1 MGLLNKIFSSSSS
14 SNSDNHQY
22 DNKRKRAS
30 SINNGSLNSI
40 SKLLDTRNQPVD
52 NNDECSRNTN
62 LNKSDTH
69 YKSKDNQSNDK
80 HNTLDN
86 MAKISRAYTTGQ
98 LLNKKTVAISDFL
111 EYWRKE
117 NLAMFHPE
125 KNSKDK
131 LSYKPGSGSSFSVEN
146 KNNNKADPL
155 RKKSCF
161 KRGTLMEHK
170 KRLLEYQRLRMLKS
184 NEDGKPNK
192 SKTKSNLSK
201 ILFGSNKSS
210 APNDNNKL
218 PLRKW
223 SSQPNLNVDKEC
235 EYDLYGMNDYYD
247 DEDHSQGQNR
257 TPRNNDLLLIENTR
271 ANSNT
276 SLVSLDS
283 MNSDTPASRIL
294 DQLSSGDE
302 SDSDNSSELDIPV
315 ISPITSIDEKDS
327 SMYHVDYD
335 HFKVP
340 PGLEDIEI
348 PKHIHFD
355 KTVFTTDPPQ
365 QICSKQPRKGDV
377 VVMKDGIVVV
387 NNDHK
392 RAILDGSTLKAD
404 NLDGVGKGTHG
415 LTVGGRGVLK
425 LLSEQD
431 RETLDKNLEW
441 RYYKDLNDIH
451 GSNIKPLPEI
461 EIDSEKEELDDR
473 LFPNKYRNVTWREIY
488 QRVCHLREIL
498 PIASILQQIPE
509 ELPDPDTG
517 ATQYK
522 PFIPMITLKNNKPS
536 MIEILTFC
544 DFISCTIV
552 ETLNFDMCD
561 MSLDMFTR
569 IIDAVVT
576 MIQNVQALNE
586 SRDSSDVSEIESIKL
601 SFRNTPISDDGFK
614 VLCKFFSTFDFKKV
628 KLSLDLSVAPE
639 VKCNVL
645 RKKNIHCA
653 NDKVPDRMSLKLHC
667 NIGKSI
673 IDINDFDYNMTCRD
687 ADWSLFIASIA
698 CNPTLVLQ
706 QLFLNNCGIFD
717 PNRKNFGFIIQ
728 NFFENIAV
736 KTMELGESKKDIEQL
751 FEVAV
756 KSKDDPVNGL
766 PAEKIHKCEIL
777 SSALLQKLE
786 AGTTK
791 FNIRKL
797 LIDNKVLSFP
807 SLKPEIQLPCGHP
820 DAGRRNILI
829 DHALLGDDSR
839 SYSINKDEENE
850 IFPIFSKDG
859 NMDHLSEELKRKI
872 KSSHEDLKKLDNSS
886 IRDLIKH

>member
-1 MGLLNKIFSSSSS
+1 MGLLNKIFSSN
-14 SNSDNHQY
+14 SNSDNHHF
-22 DNKRKRAS
+22 DNSKRKRAS
-30 SINNGSLNSI
+30 SINNGSMNSI
-40 SKLLDTRNQPVD
+40 NKLLDTRNQPVD
-52 NNDECSRNTN
+52 NNNECLRNTN
-62 LNKSDTH
+62 LNKSDTY
-69 YKSKDNQSNDK
+69 YKTKDNPLNDQY
-80 HNTLDN
+80 NTLDN
-86 MAKISRAYTTGQ
+86 MSKISRAYTTGQ
-98 LLNKKTVAISDFL
+98 LLSKKTVALSDFL

-125 KNSKDK
+125 KNSEDM
-131 LSYKPGSGSSFSVEN
+131 LTYKPGSGSGFN
-146 KNNNKADPL
+146 LNDNNKKKSNPL
-155 RKKSCF
+155 EKKSCF

-184 NEDGKPNK
+184 NEGAKTNK

-201 ILFGSNKSS
+201 ILFGSSKPST
-210 APNDNNKL
+210 PMDNINKL

-223 SSQPNLNVDKEC
+223 SSQPNFNVDKEC

-247 DEDHSQGQNR
+247 DEDHSQGQNKS
-257 TPRNNDLLLIENTR
+257 PRNDDLQLIENTR

-276 SLVSLDS
+276 SLLSLDS
-283 MNSDTPASRIL
+283 MNSDSPSGRVL

-302 SDSDNSSELDIPV
+302 SESDNSSELNIPI
-315 ISPITSIDEKDS
+315 ISPITSIEEKNS
-327 SMYHVDYD
+327 SMYTTDYD
-335 HFKVP
+335 NFKVP
-340 PGLEDIEI
+340 PGLENIDI

-392 RAILDGSTLKAD
+392 RGILDGSTLKSD

-425 LLSEQD
+425 LLSEDD
-431 RETLDKNLEW
+431 REVLDKNLEW

-451 GSNIKPLPEI
+451 GNNLKPLPDI
-461 EIDSEKEELDDR
+461 GIDAEREELDNK

-509 ELPDPDTG
+509 ELPDPETG
-517 ATQYK
+517 AIQYK
-522 PFIPMITLKNNKPS
+522 PYIPMITLKNNKPS

-576 MIQNVQALNE
+576 MIKNLQTLLE
-586 SRDSSDVSEIESIKL
+586 SSQKKELCENESIKL
-601 SFRNTPISDDGFK
+601 SFRNTPISEEGFK
-614 VLCKFFSTFDFKKV
+614 VLCKFFSTFDFKKI
-628 KLSLDLSVAPE
+628 KLSIDLSVAPG

-653 NDKVPDRMSLKLHC
+653 NDKVSDRMSLKLHC

-673 IDINDFDYNMTCRD
+673 VEINDFDYNMTCRD
-687 ADWSLFIASIA
+687 ADWPLFIASIA
-698 CNPTLVLQ
+698 CNPSLVLQ

-717 PNRKNFGFIIQ
+717 PNRKHFGFIIQ
-728 NFFENIAV
+728 NFFENVAV
-736 KTMELGESKKDIEQL
+736 KTLELGESKRDIEQL
-751 FEVAV
+751 LQVAV
-756 KSKDDPVNGL
+756 KSKEDPDNGL
-766 PAEKIHKCEIL
+766 PTEKIHKCEIL
-777 SSALLQKLE
+777 SSALLNKLE

-797 LIDNKVLSFP
+797 LIDNNVLNFP
-807 SLKPEIQLPCGHP
+807 TLKPEIQLPSCQTS
-820 DAGRRNILI
+820 AGGRNILI

-859 NMDHLSEELKRKI
+859 NMDHLSEEFKSKI
-872 KSSHEDLKKLDNSS
+872 KSSHEDLKKLNKSN

>member
-302 SDSDNSSELDIPV
+302 SDSDNSSELNIPI
-315 ISPITSIDEKDS
+315 ISPITSIDEKGLK
-327 SMYHVDYD
+327 HV
-335 HFKVP
+335 P
-340 PGLEDIEI
+340 
-348 PKHIHFD
+348 
-355 KTVFTTDPPQ
+355 
-365 QICSKQPRKGDV
+365 
-377 VVMKDGIVVV
+377 
-387 NNDHK
+387 
-392 RAILDGSTLKAD
+392 
-404 NLDGVGKGTHG
+404 HG
-415 LTVGGRGVLK
+415 L
-425 LLSEQD
+425 
-431 RETLDKNLEW
+431 
-441 RYYKDLNDIH
+441 
-451 GSNIKPLPEI
+451 
-461 EIDSEKEELDDR
+461 
-473 LFPNKYRNVTWREIY
+473 
-488 QRVCHLREIL
+488 
-498 PIASILQQIPE
+498 
-509 ELPDPDTG
+509 
-517 ATQYK
+517 
-522 PFIPMITLKNNKPS
+522 
-536 MIEILTFC
+536 
-544 DFISCTIV
+544 
-552 ETLNFDMCD
+552 
-561 MSLDMFTR
+561 
-569 IIDAVVT
+569 
-576 MIQNVQALNE
+576 
-586 SRDSSDVSEIESIKL
+586 
-601 SFRNTPISDDGFK
+601 
-614 VLCKFFSTFDFKKV
+614 
-628 KLSLDLSVAPE
+628 
-639 VKCNVL
+639 
-645 RKKNIHCA
+645 
-653 NDKVPDRMSLKLHC
+653 
-667 NIGKSI
+667 
-673 IDINDFDYNMTCRD
+673 
-687 ADWSLFIASIA
+687 
-698 CNPTLVLQ
+698 
-706 QLFLNNCGIFD
+706 
-717 PNRKNFGFIIQ
+717 
-728 NFFENIAV
+728 
-736 KTMELGESKKDIEQL
+736 
-751 FEVAV
+751 
-756 KSKDDPVNGL
+756 
-766 PAEKIHKCEIL
+766 
-777 SSALLQKLE
+777 
-786 AGTTK
+786 
-791 FNIRKL
+791 
-797 LIDNKVLSFP
+797 
-807 SLKPEIQLPCGHP
+807 
-820 DAGRRNILI
+820 
-829 DHALLGDDSR
+829 
-839 SYSINKDEENE
+839 
-850 IFPIFSKDG
+850 
-859 NMDHLSEELKRKI
+859 
-872 KSSHEDLKKLDNSS
+872 
-886 IRDLIKH
+886 

>member
-1 MGLLNKIFSSSSS
+1 MGLLNKIFNSSSSP
-14 SNSDNHQY
+14 NPDNLQY
-22 DNKRKRAS
+22 DKRKRAS

-40 SKLLDTRNQPVD
+40 SKLLDTRSQPVD
-52 NNDECSRNTN
+52 SNDECSRNTN
-62 LNKSDTH
+62 LNKSDIH
-69 YKSKDNQSNDK
+69 NKNKENHSNDK
-80 HNTLDN
+80 HCTLDN

-111 EYWRKE
+111 EYWRKK

-125 KNSKDK
+125 KNSKDL
-131 LSYKPGSGSSFSVEN
+131 LSYKPGSGSSVGVEDGD
-146 KNNNKADPL
+146 KNGSDHS

-161 KRGTLMEHK
+161 KKGTLMEHK

-184 NEDGKPNK
+184 NDDGKPNK

-210 APNDNNKL
+210 PPNDNNKL

-223 SSQPNLNVDKEC
+223 SSQPNLNTDKES
-235 EYDLYGMNDYYD
+235 EYDLYTMDDYYD
-247 DEDHSQGQNR
+247 NEDHSRGQR
-257 TPRNNDLLLIENTR
+257 SPRNNDLLLIENTR

-283 MNSDTPASRIL
+283 VNSDTPASRIL

-302 SDSDNSSELDIPV
+302 SESDNSSELNIPI
-315 ISPITSIDEKDS
+315 ISPITSIEEKDS
-327 SMYHVDYD
+327 SMYNTDFDNY
-335 HFKVP
+335 KIP

-387 NNDHK
+387 NNDNK
-392 RAILDGSTLKAD
+392 RGVLDGSTLKAD
-404 NLDGVGKGTHG
+404 NVDGVGKGTHG

-425 LLSEQD
+425 LLSEED

-451 GSNIKPLPEI
+451 GNSIKPLPDI
-461 EIDSEKEELDDR
+461 EIDSEKEEQDDR

-517 ATQYK
+517 VIQYR

-536 MIEILTFC
+536 MIEILTLC

-569 IIDAVVT
+569 IIDAVVR
-576 MIQNVQALNE
+576 MIQNVQALND
-586 SRDSSDVSEIESIKL
+586 SRDGSDMSEIESIKL

-628 KLSLDLSVAPE
+628 KLSLDLSVAPN

-653 NDKVPDRMSLKLHC
+653 NDNVSDRMSLMLHC

-673 IDINDFDYNMTCRD
+673 TEINDFDYNMTCRD
-687 ADWSLFIASIA
+687 ADWSMFIASIA

-706 QLFLNNCGIFD
+706 QLFINNCGIFD

-736 KTMELGESKKDIEQL
+736 KTLELGESKKDFEQL
-751 FEVAV
+751 FEVAI
-756 KSKDDPVNGL
+756 KSKSDPVNGL

-777 SSALLQKLE
+777 SSALLKKLE

-807 SLKPEIQLPCGHP
+807 SLKSEIQLPSGNP
-820 DAGRRNILI
+820 DAGRRNLLI

-859 NMDHLSEELKRKI
+859 SMDHLSEDLKRKI
-872 KSSHEDLKKLDNSS
+872 KSSHEDLKKLDNSN